1 MRDVEDMITQEK
13 YRTTVKE
20 LLANGSIKMAIGYR
34 PGSTSDRRRPL
45 FIRTSEEADQLVL
58 DSTCITNLSGYLV
71 TEGLLSDE
79 KRVGIFLRPE
89 GIRSIN
95 ILAAEYQLNVDQIII
110 FGFDSTGR
118 EVRALQGQT
127 TGDFSALL
135 SEIRENPPLATKEPL
150 LERIEKMNAKERF
163 DFWQQEFSRCIKCY
177 ACRQACPMCYCRRC
191 IVDSNQPQ
199 WVNTSSHTL
208 GNFEWNVVRAFHLS
222 GRCVQCGNCDRAC
235 PVNIPL
241 RLINQRMAKEVVD
254 GFDHFAG
261 LSPTQEPVLAS
272 FKKDDTETFIL

>member
-1 MRDVEDMITQEK
+1 MITQEK

-20 LLANGSIKMAIGYR
+20 LLANGTIKMAIGYR

-79 KRVGIFLRPE
+79 KQVGIFLRPE

-135 SEIRENPPLATKEPL
+135 SEIRENPPLTTKEPL

-241 RLINQRMAKEVVD
+241 RLINQRMANEVVD

>member
-1 MRDVEDMITQEK
+1 MITQEK

-20 LLANGSIKMAIGYR
+20 LLANGTIKMAIGYR
-34 PGSTSDRRRPL
+34 PGSTPDRRRPL

-58 DSTCITNLSGYLV
+58 DSTCLTNLSGYLV
-71 TEGLLSDE
+71 TEGLLGDE
-79 KRVGIFLRPE
+79 KRIGIFLRPE

-95 ILAAEYQLNVDQIII
+95 ILSAEYQLNIDQIII

-118 EVRALQGQT
+118 EVRPLQGRNAE
-127 TGDFSALL
+127 DFSALL
-135 SEIRENPPLATKEPL
+135 GEIKENPPFIHKEPL
-150 LERIEKMNAKERF
+150 VERIEKMNAQERF
-163 DFWQQEFSRCIKCY
+163 DFWQEEFSRCIKCY

-208 GNFEWNVVRAFHLS
+208 GNFEWNIVRAFHLS

-241 RLINQRMAKEVVD
+241 RLINQRMANEVIE

-261 LSPTQEPVLAS
+261 LSSTQEPVLAS

>member
-1 MRDVEDMITQEK
+1 MITQEK

>member
-1 MRDVEDMITQEK
+1 MITQER

-34 PGSTSDRRRPL
+34 PGSTPERRRPL
-45 FIRTSEEADQLVL
+45 FIRTPEEADQLVL
-58 DSTCITNLSGYLV
+58 DSTCMTNLSGYLV

-79 KRVGIFLRPE
+79 KQVGIFLRPE

-95 ILAAEYQLNVDQIII
+95 ILAAEYQLNADQIVI
-110 FGFDSTGR
+110 FGFDSTGQ
-118 EVRALQGQT
+118 EVRPLDGRNV
-127 TGDFSALL
+127 GDFSRLL
-135 SEIRENPPLATKEPL
+135 SEIKKRPLQIVKEPL

-163 DFWQQEFSRCIKCY
+163 DFWQEEFSRCIKCY

-208 GNFEWNVVRAFHLS
+208 GNFEWNIVRAFHLS

-241 RLINQRMAKEVVD
+241 RLINQKMANEVLD

-261 LSPTQEPVLAS
+261 LTPTQEPVLAS

>member
-1 MRDVEDMITQEK
+1 MITQEK

-110 FGFDSTGR
+110 FGFDFTGR

-241 RLINQRMAKEVVD
+241 RLINQRMAKEVID

>member
-1 MRDVEDMITQEK
+1 MITQEK

-20 LLANGSIKMAIGYR
+20 LLANGSVKMVIGYK
-34 PGSTSDRRRPL
+34 PGSTPDRRRPL

-58 DSTCITNLSGYLV
+58 DSTCMTNLSGYLV

-95 ILAAEYQLNVDQIII
+95 ILAAEYQLNVEQVVIL
-110 FGFDSTGR
+110 GFDSTGR
-118 EVRALQGQT
+118 DVRPLEGRNA
-127 TGDFSALL
+127 GDFSGLL
-135 SEIRENPPLATKEPL
+135 GEIKEKPPQTSKEPL
-150 LERIEKMNAKERF
+150 LERIEKMNARERF
-163 DFWQQEFSRCIKCY
+163 DFWQEEFSRCIKCY

-199 WVNTSSHTL
+199 WINTSSHTL
-208 GNFEWNVVRAFHLS
+208 GNFEWNIVRAFHLS

-241 RLINQRMAKEVVD
+241 RLINQRMAKEVLE